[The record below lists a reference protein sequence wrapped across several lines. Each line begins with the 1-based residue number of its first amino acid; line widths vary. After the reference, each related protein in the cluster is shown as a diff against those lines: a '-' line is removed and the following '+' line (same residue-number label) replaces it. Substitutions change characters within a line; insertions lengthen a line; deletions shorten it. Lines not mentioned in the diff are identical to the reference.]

1 MKLLTLTYIF
11 LLALSSM
18 PTMANEVP
26 TCVWLHLDQ
35 DTRVYQCA
43 VLPPEVAPQIDLV
56 TESLPDPTQ
65 PIAQQTAVQND
76 SMASS
81 DSMAN
86 IIPGF
91 LREPIAHAE
100 PNSFPMIGPV
110 TVPTKTPVID
120 PIKVITI
127 DPIADTMVAES
138 VVDSFSPVQKIAV
151 VANGEI
157 ESVKALMQ
165 ASGDAHFYVLPTSGR
180 LSLGVYSTTAF
191 AKRRQAVMLVIG
203 IESELMILGAGK
215 LSNVTSQIKRHI
227 ETDEPLVLESSSKAS
242 LAPSSKSSLKNESQ
256 NSSRRN
262 NAVSGYLV
270 ATVGNQKDIIA
281 ELKRINMTDYV
292 ALTADPYRDRVSLGV
307 YSVYENA
314 LGRQKYFKQLGIDS
328 DLISRNE
335 STVVRSTLP
344 TSLPIEQ
351 EIKADDVPYGYNQI
365 ALQPLEI

>member
-91 LREPIAHAE
+91 IREPIAHAE
-100 PNSFPMIGPV
+100 PNPFPMIGPV
-110 TVPTKTPVID
+110 TVPIKSPVID
-120 PIKVITI
+120 PTKVTTI

-165 ASGDAHFYVLPTSGR
+165 ASGDAHFYVLPTSGG

-227 ETDEPLVLESSSKAS
+227 ETDEPLVLESSSKA
-242 LAPSSKSSLKNESQ
+242 SLKNESQ

-328 DLISRNE
+328 DLISMNE